1 MDNVRIMIVDDDA
14 SMTKYLKTYL
24 TKREYDVSCAG
35 SGQEALELVKQFD
48 PAIVLLDVAMPG
60 MNGLETLERLKK
72 LKNDLTVIML
82 SGYGQANTIVRAMK
96 LGASDFVTKPF
107 DPPELEI
114 IIGKALENVR
124 MLTELS
130 QLREQVKLGGESTL
144 LFGDSPK
151 MQEVKDLI
159 DLVADTDATVLI
171 RGESGTGKELV
182 ARRLHLLSSRSK
194 KTFVKLNCAAIP
206 HELLE
211 SELFG
216 YERGAFTGAQR
227 QKQGKFEL
235 AHGGTIFLDEISE
248 MHPALQAKLL
258 HVLQDG
264 EFTRL
269 GGKEDVSVNVRV
281 ISATNRVLE
290 EEVEKGNF
298 REDLFYRLNVVTIY
312 LPPLRERK
320 EDIPMLIEHFLNRYN
335 SHYDKNAKSFSTET
349 IMKLM
354 EYHWPGNVRQMENM
368 IKRYVILGNEQQ
380 IVKELL
386 TSPEATLITS
396 ARTGNFNNVR
406 ERERGRE
413 HEDDRREPALPASK
427 DVDVSLKDLGRKA
440 ALQAEQ
446 EAIERVLNQTR
457 WNRRE
462 AAKILKISYKALLN
476 KIKMFEEEKARL
488 QVQEDSI
495 VN

>member
-1 MDNVRIMIVDDDA
+1 VA
-14 SMTKYLKTYL
+14 
-24 TKREYDVSCAG
+24 
-35 SGQEALELVKQFD
+35 SGQEALDSLKRFD

-60 MNGLETLERLKK
+60 MNGLDTLEKLRK
-72 LKNDLTVIML
+72 LKGDLTVIML

-114 IIGKALENVR
+114 IIGKAMENMR
-124 MLTELS
+124 MLSELS
-130 QLREQVKLGGESTL
+130 QLREQVKVGGEAL
-144 LFGDSPK
+144 LFGDSAK
-151 MQEVKDLI
+151 MLEVKELI
-159 DLVADTDATVLI
+159 DLVSDTDATVLI

-182 ARRLHLLSSRSK
+182 ARRLHSLSSRAK
-194 KTFVKLNCAAIP
+194 RAMVKLNCAAIP
-206 HELLE
+206 YELLE

-235 AHGGTIFLDEISE
+235 ANGGTIFLDEISE

-290 EEVEKGNF
+290 DEVEKGNF
-298 REDLFYRLNVVTIY
+298 REDLFYRLNVVTIF

-320 EDIPMLIEHFLNRYN
+320 EDIPMLLEHFLNRYN
-335 SHYDKNAKSFSTET
+335 GYYNKNARSFSPDT
-349 IMKLM
+349 IMKLID
-354 EYHWPGNVRQMENM
+354 YPWPGNVRQMENM
-368 IKRYVILGNEQQ
+368 IKRYVILNNEAQ
-380 IVKELL
+380 IVKELFSFPTLSEPIIMPLPPRAPQSQPHPHPEVERAAPINENKDL
-386 TSPEATLITS
+386 T
-396 ARTGNFNNVR
+396 
-406 ERERGRE
+406 
-413 HEDDRREPALPASK
+413 
-427 DVDVSLKDLGRKA
+427 DVSLKDLGRKA
-440 ALQAEQ
+440 ALLAEQ

-476 KIKMFEEEKARL
+476 KIKLFEEEKAHAAPP
-488 QVQEDSI
+488 EHNEI
-495 VN
+495 N

>member
-1 MDNVRIMIVDDDA
+1 MDNVKIMIVDDDP
-14 SMTKYLKTYL
+14 SMTKYLKAYL
-24 TKREYDVSCAG
+24 TKREYEVSCAG
-35 SGQEALELVKQFD
+35 SGQEALDMLKRFD
-48 PAIVLLDVAMPG
+48 PQIILLDIAMPG
-60 MNGLETLERLKK
+60 MNGLEALERIKK
-72 LKNDLTVIML
+72 IKHEVTVIIL

-124 MLTELS
+124 MMTELGH
-130 QLREQVKLGGESTL
+130 LREQVKLGTEATL
-144 LFGDSPK
+144 LFGDSPN
-151 MQEVKDLI
+151 MVEVKDLI

-182 ARRLHLLSSRSK
+182 ARRLHTLSSRSK
-194 KTFVKLNCAAIP
+194 KPLVKLNCAAIP

-227 QKQGKFEL
+227 QKPGKFEL

-290 EEVEKGNF
+290 RQVELGTF
-298 REDLFYRLNVVTIY
+298 REDLFYRLNVVSIF

-320 EDIPMLIEHFLNRYN
+320 EDIPMLIEHFLKRYN
-335 SHYDKNAKSFSTET
+335 NYYNKNAKPFSAES
-349 IMKLM
+349 ILRLID
-354 EYHWPGNVRQMENM
+354 YNWPGNVRQMENL
-368 IKRYVILGNEQQ
+368 IKRYVILGNEAQ
-380 IVKELL
+380 IIKE
-386 TSPEATLITS
+386 AFS
-396 ARTGNFNNVR
+396 APPDQLPIQHVSGPLVPIVVPS
-406 ERERGRE
+406 E
-413 HEDDRREPALPASK
+413 HEFLHHEKK
-427 DVDVSLKDLGRKA
+427 DLTNVSLKDLGRKA
-440 ALQAEQ
+440 ALEAEQ
-446 EAIERVLNQTR
+446 EAIERVLNQTK

-476 KIKMFEEEKARL
+476 KIKLFEEEKTRISTASSSQTL
-488 QVQEDSI
+488 D